1 MISDTLSE
9 AAAEM
14 RGDLQKAPDSYP
26 PGEPLTARIVA
37 LIAEMDAVQ
46 REIEA
51 HAAADL
57 AAVDRQYQLDEMGDR
72 QPPA

>member
-14 RGDLQKAPDSYP
+14 RGDLQEMPDSYP
-26 PGEPLTARIVA
+26 PGEPLTERIVA
-37 LIAEMDAVQ
+37 LIAEMEAVQ
-46 REIEA
+46 LEVEDR
-51 HAAADL
+51 AAADL
-57 AAVDRQYQLDEMGDR
+57 AALDRQYQRGEMGDK

>member
-14 RGDLQKAPDSYP
+14 RGDLQEMPDSYP
-26 PGEPLTARIVA
+26 PGEPLTERIVA
-37 LIAEMDAVQ
+37 LIAEMEAVQ
-46 REIEA
+46 QEVEDR
-51 HAAADL
+51 AAADL
-57 AAVDRQYQLDEMGDR
+57 AALDRQYQQGGMGDR